1 MRGGAEIGPRHVDV
15 CCHVHTTRAGP
26 CEGCGR
32 ITVWCREG
40 RARMQLQFLDM
51 LLNLLFYSWPLSCYF
66 YYSALRADDGAAAF
80 L

>member
-1 MRGGAEIGPRHVDV
+1 MRGGGAEIGPRHVDV
-15 CCHVHTTRAGP
+15 LCGHVHTTRAGP
-26 CEGCGR
+26 CEG
-32 ITVWCREG
+32 WEYN